1 MNDYVRIMRIRDRR
15 QLIRVSVMAVF
26 WIVAALS
33 FVYLVFVQ

>member
-15 QLIRVSVMAVF
+15 QLIRCAVYAVF
-26 WIVAALS
+26 WAVAAIS